1 MVDGVDTGGLLMIA
15 SRTIVLTLSDIEEA
29 IGRLEQKYGTK
40 SLNFLLD
47 GETRALVSEDDIFE
61 WEALLDHRNQLKEFQ
76 EDLHRKYLSR
86 RAGSA
91 KRVNDPDAEVLLA
104 A

>member
-1 MVDGVDTGGLLMIA
+1 MIA
-15 SRTIVLTLSDIEEA
+15 SRTVMLSISDIEAA
-29 IGRLEQKYGTK
+29 IGRLEDKYGVS

-47 GETRALVSEDDIFE
+47 DEKRAMVSEDDIFE
-61 WEALLDHRNQLKEFQ
+61 WEALLDHRNQLEEIQ

-91 KRVNDPDAEVLLA
+91 QKVNNPDAEICLA